1 MARFRMLVAMGLAST
16 LVIGAPAI
24 AATQQHQTTTTA
36 AAKPAARTMAKP
48 AATMPAKPAA
58 AMPAKPRAAAPARSN
73 THMAKATLRNG
84 KQVTYNCSLAG
95 NKNKQACKS

>member
-1 MARFRMLVAMGLAST
+1 MARFRMLVALGLASG

-24 AATQQHQTTTTA
+24 AATQQHPATTSA
-36 AAKPAARTMAKP
+36 PAKPAARTPAKP
-48 AATMPAKPAA
+48 AATT
-58 AMPAKPRAAAPARSN
+58 PAKPRTAAPARSG